1 MVHRLKVYFQKRYL
15 PRWLVL
21 IFDLTTIVIAFLVAY
36 ILRYNFNIEEV
47 LSTLNIV
54 QIIVILPV
62 FTFSFLI
69 FKPYS
74 GVLRHST
81 VEDIARIVFS
91 LSISGTLMLG
101 FSFAIRNSSVSST
114 LTIPYSVI
122 IIQFALASNMLLI
135 SRFLAKEIYKEWYI
149 PRKNVKKVMILGAGR
164 LGQIAS
170 NALLMDN
177 SAKTSLVGF
186 IDTNIYLEKKRT
198 AGIPVYSIEQA
209 FEKIIP
215 ANKVTEIIFALEKE
229 DNVLELKREILDLC
243 IPKQIEIKEI
253 PSVNDWINGELKV
266 SEIKK
271 VKIEDLLGRDAI
283 SLDRKKIKEGVKK
296 AVILVAGAAGSIGSE
311 IVNQLLQFDAHQVI
325 LLDKAESDLYDLQN
339 DMNAKYNKPNFKAIV
354 GDVTNHEKLK
364 KVFEEYLPTIVL
376 NAAAYKH
383 VPLMEEFP
391 SEAIRVNIG
400 GTKNL
405 ADLSIE
411 FGVEKFVFISTDKAV
426 NPTNVMGA
434 TKRIS
439 EIYTQSLAQNKVSR
453 TQFITTRFGNVLGSN
468 GSVVPLFKKQIEM
481 GGPVTVT
488 HKEITRFF
496 MTIPEACQL
505 VLEACFMGNG
515 GEIFVFD
522 MGKPV
527 KIYNLAEKMI
537 FLSGFTPNKD
547 IHIKIT
553 NLRPGEKLYEELLQS
568 QENLLPTHNNKIMIG
583 KYVEHD
589 YFQVNNSLLYLL
601 ESVDVLENQELVSFM
616 KFLVPEYISKNSPYC
631 SSNKSQSGQKVKL
644 PKRKTNDVELTPQF
658 F

>member
-1 MVHRLKVYFQKRYL
+1 MVQHLKVYFLKRYL
-15 PRWLVL
+15 PRWLVF
-21 IFDLTTIVIAFLVAY
+21 IFDLTTVVIAFLVAY
-36 ILRYNFNIEEV
+36 ILRYNFDIEEV
-47 LSTLNIV
+47 LSTLNIS
-54 QIIVILPV
+54 QIFVILPV
-62 FTFSFLI
+62 FMFSFII

-81 VEDIARIVFS
+81 VEDIARVVFS
-91 LSISGTLMLG
+91 LSISSIPLLG
-101 FSFAIRNSSVSST
+101 STFVLRHYSVSSS
-114 LTIPYSVI
+114 LIIPYSVI

-135 SRFLAKEIYKEWYI
+135 SRFLAKEIYTEWYI
-149 PRKNVKKVMILGAGR
+149 PRKDVKKVMILGAGR
-164 LGQIAS
+164 LGQITR
-170 NALLMDN
+170 NALLMDSCAMTN
-177 SAKTSLVGF
+177 IVGF
-186 IDTNIYLEKKRT
+186 IDTNIYLQNKRT
-198 AGIPVYSIEQA
+198 AGIPVYSVEQA

-229 DNVLELKREILDLC
+229 DNALSLKREILNLC
-243 IPKQIEIKEI
+243 IPKQIEIKEV
-253 PSVNDWINGELKV
+253 PSVNDWINGELKA

-271 VKIEDLLGRDAI
+271 IKIEDLLGRDAI
-283 SLDRKKIKEGVKK
+283 SLDRIKIKEGVKK
-296 AVILVAGAAGSIGSE
+296 AVILVTGAAGSIGSE
-311 IVNQLLQFDAHQVI
+311 IVNQLLQFNAHQVI
-325 LLDKAESDLYDLQN
+325 LLDKAESDIYDLQN
-339 DMNAKYNKPNFKAIV
+339 EMNAKYKNPNFKVIV
-354 GDVTNHEKLK
+354 GDVTNRVKLK

-391 SEAIRVNIG
+391 GEAIRVNIG

-439 EIYTQSLAQNKVSR
+439 EIYIQSLANNRASK

-468 GSVVPLFKKQIEM
+468 GSVVPLFRKQIER

-488 HKEITRFF
+488 HRDITRFF

-522 MGKPV
+522 MGEPV
-527 KIYNLAEKMI
+527 KIYDLAEKMI
-537 FLSGFTPNKD
+537 FLSGFIPNKD
-547 IHIKIT
+547 IHIEIT
-553 NLRPGEKLYEELLQS
+553 NLRPGEKLYEELLKS
-568 QENLLPTHNNKIMIG
+568 QENLLPTHNDKIMIG
-583 KYVEHD
+583 KYVEQN
-589 YFQVNNSLLYLL
+589 YLTVNNSLLNLL

-616 KFLVPEYISKNSPYC
+616 KFMVPEYISQNSPYC
-631 SSNKSQSGQKVKL
+631 SSNKSQSRQIPK
-644 PKRKTNDVELTPQF
+644 PKRKTNGVELRTY
-658 F
+658 